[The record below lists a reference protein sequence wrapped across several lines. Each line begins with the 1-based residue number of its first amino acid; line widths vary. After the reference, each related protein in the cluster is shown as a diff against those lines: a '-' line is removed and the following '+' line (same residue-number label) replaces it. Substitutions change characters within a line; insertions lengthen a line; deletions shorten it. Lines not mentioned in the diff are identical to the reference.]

1 MMLTDVQ
8 GSGLGDASGF
18 GAERV
23 DTSDGV
29 YIGDSLS
36 QWPSADDSS
45 SSGPMTTTTTRTT
58 SIDDTYEAV
67 PQNVTTD
74 L

>member
-1 MMLTDVQ
+1 MMMTDMQ
-8 GSGLGDASGF
+8 GSGLGDASGL
-18 GAERV
+18 GAGRV

-45 SSGPMTTTTTRTT
+45 SSDRMTTTTTRTT
-58 SIDDTYEAV
+58 SIDDTYEVV

>member
-1 MMLTDVQ
+1 MMMTDMQ
-8 GSGLGDASGF
+8 GPELGDTSGF

-23 DTSDGV
+23 DTSDES

-45 SSGPMTTTTTRTT
+45 SSDPMTNTTTRTT
-58 SIDDTYEAV
+58 SIDDTYEVV
-67 PQNVTTD
+67 PQNVTID

>member
-1 MMLTDVQ
+1 MMMTDMQ
-8 GSGLGDASGF
+8 GSGLGDTSGF

-23 DTSDGV
+23 DTSDEG

-36 QWPSADDSS
+36 QWPSADGSS
-45 SSGPMTTTTTRTT
+45 ASDPMTNTTTRTT
-58 SIDDTYEAV
+58 SIDDSYEAV
-67 PQNVTTD
+67 PQNVTID

>member
-1 MMLTDVQ
+1 MMTDMQ

-23 DTSDGV
+23 DSSNGV
-29 YIGDSLS
+29 YMGDYLS
-36 QWPSADDSS
+36 QWPSTDGSS
-45 SSGPMTTTTTRTT
+45 SSGPMTITTTRTT
-58 SIDDTYEAV
+58 SIDDTYEVV
-67 PQNVTTD
+67 PHNVTID

>member
-1 MMLTDVQ
+1 MMMTDMQ
-8 GSGLGDASGF
+8 GSGSGDASRF
-18 GAERV
+18 GAGRV

-29 YIGDSLS
+29 YIGDSS
-36 QWPSADDSS
+36 CQWPSADDSS
-45 SSGPMTTTTTRTT
+45 SSDPMTTTTTRTT